1 MTFSLINSILG
12 FLKNITLKN
21 LLVNMR
27 TILRQN
33 GYSQI
38 PQLSSGTSID
48 INNITIPF

>member
-1 MTFSLINSILG
+1 MTFSFLKTIQDLG
-12 FLKNITLKN
+12 KNITLKN